1 MDPVLIALRLVHV
14 VFGALWVGMVVFTTF
29 FLVPAV
35 QDAGPD
41 GGKVMAALQRR
52 GIMTAMPIFAIGTL
66 LSGIWLYWRVSGGF
80 QAAYLTSPGGLTF
93 GLGGAAAL
101 LAYSFGMI
109 VMRPSMLRVT
119 ALAETLGSA
128 TPRERE
134 ERMAEMQRLRARGAS
149 AGRWVAG
156 LLVATVAAMAVGRY
170 L

>member
-1 MDPVLIALRLVHV
+1 MTTLIVLRLIHV
-14 VFGALWVGMVVFTTF
+14 VLGALWVGMMVFTAF
-29 FLVPAV
+29 FLGPAI

-52 GIMTAMPIFAIGTL
+52 GLMTVTPILALGTL

-80 QAAYLTSPGGLTF
+80 QSGYVTSPGGLAF

-101 LAYSFGMI
+101 LAYGIGMI
-109 VMRPSMLRVT
+109 VMRPSMLRVA
-119 ALAETLGSA
+119 ALAQTLDSA

-134 ERMAEMQRLRARGAS
+134 ERMAEMQRLRARGAAVS
-149 AGRWVAG
+149 RWVAG
-156 LLVATVAAMAVGRY
+156 LLVAAVAAMAVGRY